1 MAVKFRKAH
10 RRLSSKTNGSS
21 RLIWA
26 ARRLEMLLD
35 ARDLHIAYGDI
46 RAVNGVNFYLEK
58 GELVSIIG
66 ANGAGKTSILNGI
79 MGIVPLKKG
88 KIHFDNEEMTSLV
101 TY

>member
-1 MAVKFRKAH
+1 
-10 RRLSSKTNGSS
+10 
-21 RLIWA
+21 
-26 ARRLEMLLD
+26 MLLD

-79 MGIVPLKKG
+79 MGIVPLKNG
-88 KIHFDNEEMTSLV
+88 KIHFDNKEMTSLARYPDGSR
-101 TY
+101 TGESLSASYGL